1 MLRKMLIR
9 CTAKL
14 LKEMRMKPADL
25 AVVQEPCAPF
35 EEWYAH
41 VFVLDRRKQVI
52 FVEVQTLFSF
62 SVENV
67 SRKDIRERLPEL
79 FEKGLGKALFVE
91 GVSGQVMSKVMDAC
105 RSQLSFAKTDNRK
118 TIGAM
123 NEFVKGHKAG
133 FFYNERPAVDRD
145 RFNRHMPVHGFPD
158 GSKEY
163 KFPMD
168 VFAKTLKEIWGLDY
182 IPQKGDFFKHT
193 FNMNI

>member
-1 MLRKMLIR
+1 MLIR

-14 LKEMRMKPADL
+14 LKEMGMKPADL

-35 EEWYAH
+35 AEWYAH
-41 VFVLDRRKQVI
+41 VFVLERRKQII

-79 FEKGLGKALFVE
+79 FEKGLGKALFFE
-91 GVSGQVMSKVMDAC
+91 GVRGQVMSKVMGAC
-105 RSQLSFAKTDNRK
+105 RGELKFAKTDSRK

-123 NEFVKGHKAG
+123 NEFVKRHKAE
-133 FFYNERPAVDRD
+133 FFYNERSVVDRD
-145 RFNRHMPVHGFPD
+145 RFNRYMPVHGFPD

-168 VFAKTLKEIWGLDY
+168 VFAKTLKDIWGLDFT
-182 IPQKGDFFKHT
+182 PQKEDFFKHV